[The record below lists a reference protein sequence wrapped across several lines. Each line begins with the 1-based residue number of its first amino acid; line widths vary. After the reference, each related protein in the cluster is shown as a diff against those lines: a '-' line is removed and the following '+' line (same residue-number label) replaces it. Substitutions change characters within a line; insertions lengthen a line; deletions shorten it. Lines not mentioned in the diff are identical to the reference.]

1 MPRWRGRICSWRAL
15 TSGSRYGRDPRY
27 SPPES
32 LGACPAFDLIFI
44 DADKPNNPHYLRW
57 ALRYSRPGTLIIGD
71 NVVRDGEVVN
81 PQSADERVQGVR
93 QFIEMMG
100 AEPRLTATALQTVGT
115 KGWDGFTLAW
125 VNA

>member
-1 MPRWRGRICSWRAL
+1 MPISRITPLSA
-15 TSGSRYGRDPRY
+15 
-27 SPPES
+27 
-32 LGACPAFDLIFI
+32 LGATLFP
-44 DADKPNNPHYLRW
+44 PR
-57 ALRYSRPGTLIIGD
+57 TLIIGD

>member
-1 MPRWRGRICSWRAL
+1 MPISRITPIICAGRYVI
-15 TSGSRYGRDPRY
+15 
-27 SPPES
+27 
-32 LGACPAFDLIFI
+32 PA
-44 DADKPNNPHYLRW
+44 R
-57 ALRYSRPGTLIIGD
+57 GTLIIGD

>member
-1 MPRWRGRICSWRAL
+1 MPISRITPIICAGRYVI
-15 TSGSRYGRDPRY
+15 P
-27 SPPES
+27 
-32 LGACPAFDLIFI
+32 
-44 DADKPNNPHYLRW
+44 
-57 ALRYSRPGTLIIGD
+57 PGTLIIGD